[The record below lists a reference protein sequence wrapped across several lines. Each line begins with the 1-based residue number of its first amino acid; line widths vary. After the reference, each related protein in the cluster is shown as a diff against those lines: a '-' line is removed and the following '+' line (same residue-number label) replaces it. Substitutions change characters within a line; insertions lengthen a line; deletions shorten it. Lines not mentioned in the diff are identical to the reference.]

1 MVPVVVFPPGMLLTS
16 QVTAVLEVLV
26 TLAENC
32 CVVFPGTLTLDG
44 VTLTTGGSARMVTV
58 VEADTAESAAAIA
71 VTVSA
76 LGLGTVA
83 GAVKRPDAE
92 IVPVDAEPPVTPLT
106 CHTTAELL
114 ELVTVAVNCWVAAT
128 YTEGL
133 VGETETVGGARSVTV
148 AVALAEVL
156 ASAAAVMVTVV
167 EVAAVAL
174 RSAEEGKVLGAV

>member
-1 MVPVVVFPPGMLLTS
+1 MPMVEFPPGMLLTS
-16 QVTAVLEVLV
+16 QVTAVFAALV
-26 TLAENC
+26 TLAVNC

-44 VTLTTGGSARMVTV
+44 DTATTGGNARMVTV
-58 VEADTAESAAAIA
+58 VDADTAESAAEIA

-92 IVPVDAEPPVTPLT
+92 IVPVVGVPPVTPLT

-114 ELVTVAVNCWVAAT
+114 EFVTVAVNCWVAAT

-133 VGETETVGGARSVTV
+133 DGETETVGGARSVTV

-156 ASAAAVMVTVV
+156 ASAAAVIVTVV
-167 EVAAVAL
+167 EVAVVAL